1 MTNVILGK
9 LEKKKEEGKNRK
21 LWISRSKSS
30 SKFQE
35 GVLNLSKNFMK
46 NINKNPNHNKNK
58 IKPGQHDKNKFLGK
72 NKL

>member
-9 LEKKKEEGKNRK
+9 LEKQKEEGKNRK

-30 SKFQE
+30 SKFQS

-46 NINKNPNHNKNK
+46 NINKNPNHKKNK
-58 IKPGQHDKNKFLGK
+58 PQQQDKNKFLGK